1 MIYRF
6 KGGPMTEQEETAEIL
21 AMLGEIPAGLDIA
34 KVLRNALD
42 HKMMLEGLK
51 NESEVIDE

>member
-1 MIYRF
+1 
-6 KGGPMTEQEETAEIL
+6 MTEQEETAEIL